1 MAKYSLEQL
10 VLIKKRR
17 LEEAEKTL
25 KKKKEELVK
34 EQTELKNR
42 EEERDK
48 VRVHRQ
54 EKLQKLRDMMDEG
67 ESPSKIQ
74 ALKVYLKTVDVELK
88 QKQTKV
94 DEQKKKV
101 EAAEKA
107 VEVARQEM
115 MKKNQEVEK
124 LRMHREEWEKEAKL
138 EELRNEDKEAD
149 ELGSVMFNK
158 RKKEQDGER

>member
-34 EQTELKNR
+34 EEKELKNR
-42 EEERDK
+42 EEDRDK
-48 VRVHRQ
+48 TRVHKQ
-54 EKLQKLRDMMDEG
+54 EKLTQLREMMDTGGSTGKMHE
-67 ESPSKIQ
+67 
-74 ALKVYLKTVDVELK
+74 LKVYLKTVDVELK

-94 DEQKKKV
+94 EEQKKKV

-124 LRMHREEWEKEAKL
+124 LRMHREEWEKEVKL
-138 EELRNEDKEAD
+138 EELLIEDKEID
-149 ELGSVMFNK
+149 ELGSALFNK
-158 RKKEQDGER
+158 RKKEKNG